1 MIWTHLFCSDSNKT
15 NKNRNAGQIYE
26 LSTIYKVSYPPF
38 LYFCTF
44 NLYVKVM
51 KNSIAYLPKD
61 KQADLNFLTKEVLK
75 RLPQTE
81 FIILYGSYA
90 RDNYV
95 RRGIRVEHGIV
106 TIKISDYDILVIT
119 SGINNGKAETVLDN
133 VEDVF
138 FTGKDFEHDTPVQ
151 FINDDIKTF
160 NKFIE
165 EGRYFYTQI
174 KEEGIILYNSGKYK
188 LARRRKLNFD
198 EIREQAQEYFVEKYH
213 RAQLFLDQARFM
225 YDRKEFVMS
234 SFNLHQACENYY
246 YAIRLSF
253 TLRNSKQHNL
263 SKLSSSV
270 KKYSQDLKTVFP
282 QDTPEEKRL
291 FTLLKAAYVDARYNP
306 HFVVTK
312 EDIDALIPKVELLRD
327 IAKRI
332 CEERIKGY
340 GGN

>member
-1 MIWTHLFCSDSNKT
+1 
-15 NKNRNAGQIYE
+15 
-26 LSTIYKVSYPPF
+26 
-38 LYFCTF
+38 
-44 NLYVKVM
+44 M

-61 KQADLNFLTKEVLK
+61 KQGELNFITKEVLK

-81 FIILYGSYA
+81 YIILYGSYA

-95 RRGIRVEHGIV
+95 RRGIRVEDGGIPTV
-106 TIKISDYDILVIT
+106 KISDYDILVIT
-119 SGINNGKAETVLDN
+119 SGINSKKAETVLDN
-133 VEDVF
+133 VEDIF
-138 FTGKDFEHDTPVQ
+138 FTGKDFDRDTPVS
-151 FINDDIKTF
+151 FINDDIKNF
-160 NKFIE
+160 NKYIE

-198 EIREQAQEYFVEKYH
+198 EIKEQAQEYFDEKFKK
-213 RAQLFLDQARFM
+213 ANEFLIDAKNA
-225 YDRKEFVMS
+225 YDRGS
-234 SFNLHQACENYY
+234 YTQASFYLHQACENYY

-253 TLRNSKQHNL
+253 TLRNNKQHNL
-263 SKLSSSV
+263 SKLSGST
-270 KKYSQDLKTVFP
+270 KRYSEELKTVFP

-327 IAKRI
+327 ITERI
-332 CEERIKGY
+332 CRERIEEY
-340 GGN
+340 GQK